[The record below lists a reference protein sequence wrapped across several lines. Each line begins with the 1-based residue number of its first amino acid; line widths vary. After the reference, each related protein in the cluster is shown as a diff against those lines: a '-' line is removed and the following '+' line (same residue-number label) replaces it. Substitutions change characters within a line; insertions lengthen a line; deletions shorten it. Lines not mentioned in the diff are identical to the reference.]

1 VVSTAHRRP
10 PVHPRVPRT
19 PGWRYPAIAVIAA
32 AAAVL
37 GLIATHAPAPAA
49 SGKADAVRRIEQ
61 SPPPAL
67 FPDADVRGWTTRLDE
82 QRRAADALYARWRAG
97 HGTVRDD
104 PAFVRWAA
112 NHVPDPP
119 PAAERAAELGQVR
132 RLARTRTTAGRTAA
146 GWLAAHGE
154 QDIWRLYLAD
164 QRELLPPAEGE
175 AARARLDAALELAG
189 TISGRLA
196 GHYRQPHPSVLD
208 PSLRPDPKA
217 TPATPATPG
226 AACACAYPAAPAA
239 VSSAAVAVL
248 TALAPRRAGEY
259 RWMQVQVVHARLY
272 TAEHLESDLLAGA
285 LLGSL
290 VGDYIRAAD
299 TAAKS
304 HA

>member
-1 VVSTAHRRP
+1 MSTAHRRP
-10 PVHPRVPRT
+10 PVHQRIPRT
-19 PGWRYPAIAVIAA
+19 PGWRYPAVAVIAA

-37 GLIATHAPAPAA
+37 GLISTHDPAPADP
-49 SGKADAVRRIEQ
+49 GKADAVRRIEQ

-67 FPDADVRGWTTRLDE
+67 FPDADVRGWTARLDE

-104 PAFVRWAA
+104 PGFVRWAA

-146 GWLAAHGE
+146 AWLTAHGE

-164 QRELLPPAEGE
+164 QRELLPRTKGE
-175 AARARLDAALELAG
+175 AAQARLDAALQLAG
-189 TISGRLA
+189 TIGVRLA
-196 GHYRQPHPSVLD
+196 GHYRQPYPFVLD
-208 PSLRPDPKA
+208 PALRPDPAA
-217 TPATPATPG
+217 TRDDG
-226 AACACAYPAAPAA
+226 CACAYPAAPA
-239 VSSAAVAVL
+239 VLSSSAVAVL
-248 TALAPRRAGEY
+248 TALAPQRAAEY

-272 TAEHLESDLLAGA
+272 TADHLRDDLLAGV

-299 TAAKS
+299 STGKS
-304 HA
+304 RA